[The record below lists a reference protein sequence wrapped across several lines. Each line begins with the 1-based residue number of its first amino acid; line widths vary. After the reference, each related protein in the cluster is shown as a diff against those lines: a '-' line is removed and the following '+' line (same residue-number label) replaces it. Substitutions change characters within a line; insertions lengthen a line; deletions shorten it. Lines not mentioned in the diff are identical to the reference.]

1 MCFGQITALPHFR
14 LIYLTPTPPPLS
26 GFWISTDVIIYLF
39 RAALVFRFGV
49 TDILGAFDLALWP
62 VKVTFSLLPCLA
74 LSLSVFFGWFS
85 SRYQRTGPSI
95 RVRRQA
101 GGGKKTLVT
110 LVCCYFLRYA
120 RLVRGCHLIRDGS
133 HKNGLSYPII
143 SGFFNLST

>member
-74 LSLSVFFGWFS
+74 LSLCFFLGGSHRDINGRARVSVFVG
-85 SRYQRTGPSI
+85 
-95 RVRRQA
+95 RQA
-101 GGGKKTLVT
+101 GGGGQKNTSYTSMLS
-110 LVCCYFLRYA
+110 FLE
-120 RLVRGCHLIRDGS
+120 IREACAW
-133 HKNGLSYPII
+133 LSL
-143 SGFFNLST
+143 N